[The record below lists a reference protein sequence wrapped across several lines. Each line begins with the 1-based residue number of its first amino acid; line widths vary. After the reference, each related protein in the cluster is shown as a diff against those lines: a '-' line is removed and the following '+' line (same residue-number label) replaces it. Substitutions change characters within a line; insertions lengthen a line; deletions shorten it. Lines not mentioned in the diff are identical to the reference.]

1 MKLSGYIILGL
12 LLLPLSL
19 LAQTD
24 STVVSFETYMKI
36 VKANHPVS
44 KQADLLIE
52 TGEANLRRARGNF
65 DPELKSVFDQKEFEG
80 KEYYQLNT
88 NTLKIPTPLGVE
100 LKAGYDNNAGAFVNP
115 ESVTPQNGLTYAGI
129 AVPLGKGLFFDERRQ
144 AVRQAEVFERAT
156 VLERTL
162 MLNQLFFDAAKAYWD
177 WYSAWNSYTIYDAS
191 VQLAE
196 FRFRG
201 VLQSFKQG
209 DVPAIDTLEAFIL
222 VQNRELSRN
231 EAWIKVQQSMLE
243 ASNYLWSED
252 LQPLQLVD
260 YTKPMANGDYHVDAP
275 IEEASVN
282 FILSGI
288 DQAHPKILLYY
299 NKLEDLNFER
309 RMKIEKIKPKL
320 NVNYNFL
327 NQPIGGSPFE
337 GYSVNDYKW
346 GLEFSMPL
354 LLRKERGDL
363 QITKLK
369 INQTDLDRQQ
379 QTLEIRNKI
388 RAYQTEISNLYQQLD
403 LYQKT
408 VNNFSALL
416 NGEIRKFEEGESSL
430 FLVNTR
436 ENSLITAQVK
446 LIELIAKYEKA
457 QAGFEMAV
465 GGSSNMPLSSL

>member
-1 MKLSGYIILGL
+1 MRLKTILFGL
-12 LLLPLSL
+12 LLLPVKLM
-19 LAQTD
+19 AQTD
-24 STVVSFETYMKI
+24 TTVVSFDTFMNI

-65 DPELKSVFDQKEFEG
+65 DPELKSAFNQKEFEG

-88 NTLKIPTPLGVE
+88 NELKIPTPLGVE
-100 LKAGYDNNAGAFVNP
+100 LKAGYDNNTGTFADP
-115 ESVTPQNGLTYAGI
+115 ENRTPQNGLTYAGI

-162 MLNQLFFDAAKAYWD
+162 MLNQLIFDASKAYWE
-177 WYSAWNSYTIYDAS
+177 WYSAWNSYTIFDAS

-196 FRFRG
+196 FRFQG
-201 VLQSFKQG
+201 VLQSFEQG

-222 VQNRELSRN
+222 IQNRELSRN

-252 LQPLQLVD
+252 LQPLRLID
-260 YTKPMANGDYHVDAP
+260 DTKPINYGEFDIDDP
-275 IEEASVN
+275 IEETSID

-288 DQAHPKILLYY
+288 EQVHPKIMLYY

-309 RMKIEKIKPKL
+309 RMKVEKIKPKL
-320 NVNYNFL
+320 NVNYNLL
-327 NQPIGGSPFE
+327 NQPIGGNPFE
-337 GYSVNDYKW
+337 GYSANDYKW

-369 INQTDLDRQQ
+369 INKTDLDRQQ

-388 RAYQTEISNLYQQLD
+388 RAYQVEIQNLYEQID

-408 VNNFSALL
+408 VSNYTALL

-430 FLVNTR
+430 FLVNSR

-446 LIELIAKYEKA
+446 LIELIAQYEKA
-457 QAGFEMAV
+457 QAGLEMAV
-465 GGSSNMPLSSL
+465 GGSNNMPLSSL

>member
-1 MKLSGYIILGL
+1 MRLNIIIFGL
-12 LLLPLSL
+12 ILVSANL

-24 STVVSFETYMKI
+24 STIVSFETFMKI
-36 VKANHPVS
+36 VQANHPVS
-44 KQADLLIE
+44 KQADLLTE

-65 DPELKSVFDQKEFEG
+65 DPELKSTYDQKEFEG

-88 NTLKIPTPLGVE
+88 NELKIPTPLGVE
-100 LKAGYDNNAGAFVNP
+100 LKAGYDNNTGTFADP
-115 ESVTPQNGLTYAGI
+115 ENRTPQNGLTYAGI

-144 AVRQAEVFERAT
+144 AVRQAEVFDRAT

-162 MLNQLFFDAAKAYWD
+162 MLNQLNFDAAKTYWE
-177 WYSAWNSYTIYDAS
+177 WYSAWNSYSIYDES

-201 VLQSFKQG
+201 VLQSYEQG

-231 EAWIKVQQSMLE
+231 EAWIKVQQTRLE

-252 LQPLQLVD
+252 LQPLQLID
-260 YTKPMANGDYHVDAP
+260 DTKPVNYGDFDINDP
-275 IEEASVN
+275 IEDTSIN
-282 FILSGI
+282 SILSGI
-288 DQAHPKILLYY
+288 EQVHPKIMLYF

-309 RMKIEKIKPKL
+309 RMKVEKIKPKL
-320 NVNYNFL
+320 NVNYNLL
-327 NQPIGGSPFE
+327 NQPVGGNAFE
-337 GYSVNDYKW
+337 GFSTNDYKW

-354 LLRKERGDL
+354 LLRQGRGDL
-363 QITKLK
+363 QITKIK

-388 RAYQTEISNLYQQLD
+388 RAYQAEIQNLYDQID

-408 VNNFSALL
+408 VTNYTALL

-430 FLVNTR
+430 FLVNSR

-457 QAGFEMAV
+457 QAGLEMAV
-465 GGSSNMPLSSL
+465 GGSNNMPLSSL

>member
-1 MKLSGYIILGL
+1 MRLNIVIFGILIV
-12 LLLPLSL
+12 PLNL
-19 LAQTD
+19 TAQTD
-24 STVVSFETYMKI
+24 STIVGFDTFMKI
-36 VKANHPVS
+36 VQANHPVS

-65 DPELKSVFDQKEFEG
+65 DPELKSSFDQKEFEG

-88 NTLKIPTPLGVE
+88 NELKIPTPLGVE
-100 LKAGYDNNAGAFVNP
+100 LKAGYDNNTGTFADP
-115 ESVTPQNGLTYAGI
+115 ENRTPQNGLTYAGI

-162 MLNQLFFDAAKAYWD
+162 MLNQLIFDAAKAYWE
-177 WYSAWNSYTIYDAS
+177 WYSAWNSYNIYDAS

-201 VLQSFKQG
+201 VLQSFEQG

-231 EAWIKVQQSMLE
+231 EAWINVQQTRLE

-252 LQPLQLVD
+252 MQPLQLID
-260 YTKPMANGDYHVDAP
+260 DTKPVNYGDFNINDP
-275 IEEASVN
+275 IEDTSIN
-282 FILSGI
+282 SILSGI
-288 DQAHPKILLYY
+288 EQVHPKIMLYY

-309 RMKIEKIKPKL
+309 RMKVEKIKPKL
-320 NVNYNFL
+320 NVNYNLL
-327 NQPIGGSPFE
+327 NQPIGGNAFE
-337 GYSVNDYKW
+337 GFSANDYKW

-363 QITKLK
+363 QITKIK

-388 RAYQTEISNLYQQLD
+388 KAYQAEIQNLYDQID

-408 VNNFSALL
+408 VNNYTALL
-416 NGEIRKFEEGESSL
+416 NGEIRKFQEGESSL
-430 FLVNTR
+430 FLVNSR
-436 ENSLITAQVK
+436 ENSLISAQVK

-457 QAGFEMAV
+457 QAGLEMAV
-465 GGSSNMPLSSL
+465 GGSNNMPLSSL